1 MLAAGGKHAAHRS
14 WGFGFPHNPKRQPDA
29 ELEAKWGR
37 RACSVRPGWVV
48 ELRRGGGGG
57 HCAVWGLGVCWP
69 VARGPWPVARGP
81 WPVARACG
89 RAGRG
94 TCFQVC
100 AGHRVARTVSVAV
113 RAVRRLGAR
122 GHGHMAD
129 GVVAATLA
137 WWFLRRSG
145 AICRCRQE
153 RSVKTVGSA
162 YVGSNPTPATHFR
175 RSKPVTLDCVT
186 GFTCKGSGYADRR
199 CAPWA
204 IRGPDP
210 AIRSRRTLPIQ
221 IPSDLRKRS
230 SEEASSWAWPGMP
243 GLMVVGNAGASRVI
257 HGHMASGVAAS
268 DHQPPGA
275 ADLQKPLN
283 RAFRPGTSVAVN
295 CRDDVHLVEPTV
307 LKWLL
312 SRPGAGFP
320 PPNARG
326 YAVSRSSK
334 ESGVMS
340 MWNSRPSTLASRD
353 KVARDGS

>member
-1 MLAAGGKHAAHRS
+1 M
-14 WGFGFPHNPKRQPDA
+14 
-29 ELEAKWGR
+29 
-37 RACSVRPGWVV
+37 
-48 ELRRGGGGG
+48 GGGAATRRWWRAL
-57 HCAVWGLGVCWP
+57 CRVGLGCVL
-69 VARGPWPVARGP
+69 ARGPWPVARGP
-81 WPVARACG
+81 WPVARGPWACG

-113 RAVRRLGAR
+113 RAVRAAGSPRARTYGGRRCCGQPSPGWFSAQVREPYAGA
-122 GHGHMAD
+122 G
-129 GVVAATLA
+129 
-137 WWFLRRSG
+137 RSG
-145 AICRCRQE
+145 P
-153 RSVKTVGSA
+153 VKTVGSA

-186 GFTCKGSGYADRR
+186 GLICKGSGYADRR

-230 SEEASSWAWPGMP
+230 SEEASSWAWPGVP

-283 RAFRPGTSVAVN
+283 RRFDRHQRRRELPGRRPSGRADGTEVAA
-295 CRDDVHLVEPTV
+295 EP
-307 LKWLL
+307 
-312 SRPGAGFP
+312 
-320 PPNARG
+320 
-326 YAVSRSSK
+326 SRSSFRRR
-334 ESGVMS
+334 MRAA
-340 MWNSRPSTLASRD
+340 MRCRAARRSR
-353 KVARDGS
+353 G